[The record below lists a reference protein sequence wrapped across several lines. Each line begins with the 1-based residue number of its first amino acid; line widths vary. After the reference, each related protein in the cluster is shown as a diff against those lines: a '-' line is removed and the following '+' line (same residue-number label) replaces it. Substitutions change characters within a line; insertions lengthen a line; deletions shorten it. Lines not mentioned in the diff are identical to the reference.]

1 MAKRLARNWEATP
14 LKDSA
19 NFVKTSESWD
29 RAGLDEALDPKVVV
43 RAAQTMLNKLGF
55 DAGPADGL
63 MGPRTRDAI
72 KSFQTANGLIPTGIA
87 TPDLLNSL
95 KRSTG

>member
-1 MAKRLARNWEATP
+1 
-14 LKDSA
+14 
-19 NFVKTSESWD
+19 
-29 RAGLDEALDPKVVV
+29 
-43 RAAQTMLNKLGF
+43 
-55 DAGPADGL
+55 